1 LHCTNSKIFS
11 KIIISGYYISRKK
24 GNGFMKKLASL
35 LLGVSMVIG
44 LTACG
49 NSNSSRTATS
59 TSESVA
65 QTVEQTSE
73 VNVETSEASTTETT
87 EEVATEQITSVETG
101 VQEAVDST
109 ETGKTLVVY
118 FSASGNTEKV
128 ANYIAAATDA
138 DTFELIPEE
147 PYTDDDLN
155 WSDSSSRVVYEHD
168 NLEARDVKLANT
180 SVPDWDTY
188 DTVYIGYPI
197 WWQIAAWPVDDFVKS
212 NDFTGKTV
220 IPFCTSSSSGLGESG
235 TLLADEAGTGNW
247 LEGQR
252 FSSSASE
259 STVQDWV
266 NSLE

>member
-1 LHCTNSKIFS
+1 MYQERKERIF
-11 KIIISGYYISRKK
+11 I
-24 GNGFMKKLASL
+24 MKKFASL

-49 NSNSSRTATS
+49 NSSSSSTATS

-65 QTVEQTSE
+65 QTVEQTS
-73 VNVETSEASTTETT
+73 VETTTEKTTT
-87 EEVATEQITSVETG
+87 EEATTEEATTEETATEQTTSVETQ
-101 VQEAVDST
+101 VQEAVAST

-138 DTFELIPEE
+138 DMFELIPQE

-180 SVPDWDTY
+180 SVPNWDTY

>member
-1 LHCTNSKIFS
+1 
-11 KIIISGYYISRKK
+11 
-24 GNGFMKKLASL
+24 
-35 LLGVSMVIG
+35 
-44 LTACG
+44 
-49 NSNSSRTATS
+49 
-59 TSESVA
+59 
-65 QTVEQTSE
+65 
-73 VNVETSEASTTETT
+73 VETE
-87 EEVATEQITSVETG
+87 
-101 VQEAVDST
+101 VQEAVALT

-259 STVQDWV
+259 STVQDWLS
-266 NSLE
+266 SLD

>member
-1 LHCTNSKIFS
+1 
-11 KIIISGYYISRKK
+11 
-24 GNGFMKKLASL
+24 
-35 LLGVSMVIG
+35 
-44 LTACG
+44 
-49 NSNSSRTATS
+49 
-59 TSESVA
+59 
-65 QTVEQTSE
+65 
-73 VNVETSEASTTETT
+73 
-87 EEVATEQITSVETG
+87 
-101 VQEAVDST
+101 
-109 ETGKTLVVY
+109 LVVY

-138 DTFELIPEE
+138 DTFELIPQE

-180 SVPDWDTY
+180 SVPNWDTY